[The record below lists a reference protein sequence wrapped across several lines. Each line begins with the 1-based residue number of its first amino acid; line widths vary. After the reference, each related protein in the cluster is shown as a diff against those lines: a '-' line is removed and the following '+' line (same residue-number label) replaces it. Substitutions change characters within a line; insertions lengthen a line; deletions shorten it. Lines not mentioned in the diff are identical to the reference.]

1 MLDTP
6 CSSYRWVSSVVLTVV
21 LDQKTVENHV
31 AWVVTL
37 LLNASPAWP
46 ADSHGI
52 IGSEFT
58 VFWGINGRNPNFVTQ
73 SLKQHVLV

>member
-1 MLDTP
+1 MLDP
-6 CSSYRWVSSVVLTVV
+6 DYDRLVSSVVLTLV

-31 AWVVTL
+31 QWVVTL
-37 LLNASPAWP
+37 LLDAPPAWP

-58 VFWGINGRNPNFVTQ
+58 VFWGITGRNPNFVTQ
-73 SLKQHVLV
+73 CLKNMS